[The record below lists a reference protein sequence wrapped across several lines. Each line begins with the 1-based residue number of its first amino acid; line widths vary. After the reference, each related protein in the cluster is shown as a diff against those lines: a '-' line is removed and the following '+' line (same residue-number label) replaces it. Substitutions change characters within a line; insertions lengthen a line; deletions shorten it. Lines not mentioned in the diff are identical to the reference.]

1 MWTIGTVGHNFFLSS
16 GPLSQASP
24 PGYSFAPPG
33 RTTTKTLTFSEILN
47 RIYANQKEMI
57 EAGADL
63 EL

>member
-16 GPLSQASP
+16 GPLSQACP
-24 PGYSFAPPG
+24 QAIHLRPQAEQLPKP
-33 RTTTKTLTFSEILN
+33 LTFSEILN